1 MNSKKKIYQ
10 GYVQLNQ
17 FKEIYLPPAIQNLL
31 IKNFC
36 DQNNVT
42 FKLSINEHYIKNC
55 YMELFSI
62 LRKIKKIDGIIM
74 TSIHMLP
81 QDKKNFSLFIK
92 LYKKRKLK
100 LIFIFENK
108 KINNSI
114 ELIKIHKKYLKYQ
127 SFDNI
132 L

>member
-74 TSIHMLP
+74 TSIHML
-81 QDKKNFSLFIK
+81 
-92 LYKKRKLK
+92 
-100 LIFIFENK
+100 
-108 KINNSI
+108 
-114 ELIKIHKKYLKYQ
+114 
-127 SFDNI
+127 
-132 L
+132 

>member
-127 SFDNI
+127 SFDKI

>member
-1 MNSKKKIYQ
+1 MNSEKKIYQ

-36 DQNNVT
+36 DQNNIT

-62 LRKIKKIDGIIM
+62 LRKTKKIDGIIM

-81 QDKKNFSLFIK
+81 QDKKNFLLFLK

-108 KINNSI
+108 KINNFK